1 MAFPIAPLHAPGSAN
16 MYDYQFPKAVS
27 HTPENP
33 APVYIMGLSN
43 ISHRVRFELGSM
55 QCYSSFFTCAHPSQ
69 VDTVCNRIAAMA
81 MNIHGFVSEENLYQT
96 MRASQAEVRRHHA
109 LSSPLCALRSMRCV
123 SALPALRKHA
133 LRVCVPC
140 AQKHALRVCAP
151 GAQEACVACLRSL
164 R

>member
-1 MAFPIAPLHAPGSAN
+1 MAFPIAPLYAPGSAN
-16 MYDYQFPKAVS
+16 MYDYQFLKAVS

-81 MNIHGFVSEENLYQT
+81 MNIHGFVSEENLCQT
-96 MRASQAEVRRHHA
+96 MRASQAEVKRH
-109 LSSPLCALRSMRCV
+109 SSAQLCVSIAQQCVSIAQQCVSIAQLCASI
-123 SALPALRKHA
+123 AQQ
-133 LRVCVPC
+133 C
-140 AQKHALRVCAP
+140 ARRLCVCASK
-151 GAQEACVACLRSL
+151 SL
-164 R
+164 H